1 MPSLIITGHPST
13 GKTTFAKL
21 LSERALSHKSNLIK
35 STVIVNEESARPD
48 KTTRECYANSTEE
61 NLTRS
66 ALKSEFDK
74 YVKDSS
80 KLVILDSMN
89 YIKGFRYE
97 LHCISKAA
105 GQKHGVIWF
114 MCREDVGNAW
124 NKRRGKEDD
133 PNYFYSDEQM
143 QELIQRYEPPDQR
156 NRWDR
161 PLYRVNVVSTLK
173 EDTLRELGVELVSLN
188 EDVQDNGDDSHSG
201 KTAEDI
207 LKRSVYNMHS
217 LSEVISDTTQSKVV
231 TSNLMAGKSFR
242 RVGGGKGFQRAV
254 KKEDDNDTQHSSSK
268 ISDGGVSRNDP
279 NEEKQGPSI
288 MEVTYDPKAIPRKV
302 KDMNALI
309 DEILDSFLLDV
320 EALKEG
326 MSTKLQPS
334 ASSNVLHDV
343 DNISQET
350 MNAFLRAQESAQA
363 IGAGGGTM
371 VIPIGKGSQTCKMT
385 IGRNIKIAEVKRLRR
400 QYLKWISS
408 HVPND
413 TTEEG
418 IAKSFLSYLQNQ
430 L

>member
-1 MPSLIITGHPST
+1 MPSLILTGHPST
-13 GKTTFAKL
+13 GKSTFARL
-21 LSERALSHKSNLIK
+21 LSERALSHKSNLIQ
-35 STVIVNEESARPD
+35 STVIINEESARPD

-61 NLTRS
+61 KLTRS

-105 GQKHGVIWF
+105 GQKHGVIWL
-114 MCREDVGNAW
+114 MCKEDVGKAW
-124 NKRRGKEDD
+124 NKKRRRDEK
-133 PNYFYSDEQM
+133 PNYFYSEEQM
-143 QELIQRYEPPDQR
+143 EELIQRYEPPDQR

-161 PLYRVNVVSTLK
+161 PLYRVDVVSTLK
-173 EDTLRELGVELVSLN
+173 EDMLRELGVEVESEN
-188 EDVQDNGDDSHSG
+188 ENSRDNDDESRTG

-207 LKRSVYNMHS
+207 LKKSVYNMHS
-217 LSEVISDTTQSKVV
+217 LSEVISDKTQSKVV

-242 RVGGGKGFQRAV
+242 RIGASKGFQRAV
-254 KKEDDNDTQHSSSK
+254 KKEDENHETTDVN
-268 ISDGGVSRNDP
+268 VSRSDP
-279 NEEKQGPSI
+279 KNEEHGPPLVDSTS
-288 MEVTYDPKAIPRKV
+288 VGKAVQRKV
-302 KDMNALI
+302 RDMNVLI

-350 MNAFLRAQESAQA
+350 MNTFLRAQESALA
-363 IGAGGGTM
+363 IGGTSGTI
-371 VIPIGKGSQTCKMT
+371 VIPIGKGGQTCKMT
-385 IGRNIKIAEVKRLRR
+385 FGRNLKIAEVKRLRR
-400 QYLKWISS
+400 QYLKWITS
-408 HVPND
+408 HVPKD
-413 TTEEG
+413 TSEDG
-418 IAKSFLSYLQNQ
+418 IAKSFLSYIQSQ
-430 L
+430 V